1 MRLFATIL
9 RVTANIQCKAV
20 NSLPVICVSAGIYT
34 MVIVSIERV
43 RCVLPTKGHAV
54 VMPGRSIGI
63 RGTMIAL
70 AFVWVL
76 SVVLAVPNAVNFEVG
91 VVDDPHSSNHS
102 LVVCHSTWNS
112 LQTSVYS
119 MFLLAAS
126 YVVPMAI
133 LYVNYGRLAAYL
145 WKRSR
150 VVTPIST
157 GSQTTT
163 PGGGSAT
170 TPTAVRSIKMLA
182 TVAILFLAAWA
193 PYFTIMTIEVCSFC
207 SAAPGGPSVTNSF
220 SSCY

>member
-1 MRLFATIL
+1 
-9 RVTANIQCKAV
+9 
-20 NSLPVICVSAGIYT
+20 

-91 VVDDPHSSNHS
+91 VVDDPDSSNHS

-193 PYFTIMTIEVCSFC
+193 PYFTIMTIKVCRI
-207 SAAPGGPSVTNSF
+207 VLLQL
-220 SSCY
+220 